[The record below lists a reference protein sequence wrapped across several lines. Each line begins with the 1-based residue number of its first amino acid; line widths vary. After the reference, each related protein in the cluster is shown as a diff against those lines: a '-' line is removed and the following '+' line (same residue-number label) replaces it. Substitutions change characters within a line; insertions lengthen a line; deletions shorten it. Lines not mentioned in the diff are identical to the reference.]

1 MSLDAIKDF
10 LKPELIWFM
19 VGLVLLVFEFIMPGL
34 IIGFFG
40 VGAWIVAIICLLSA
54 YVTGSINAQLII
66 FIIASVLSLLLLR
79 KWLKGIFIGHVKSKQ
94 DMTED
99 LNEFI
104 GERAVVKEKITPKA
118 GGKVELHG
126 TNWIAEADEEIAEG
140 TVVEIIAK
148 DNLTLKVKVV

>member
-1 MSLDAIKDF
+1 MDAIKDF
-10 LKPELIWFM
+10 LKPELIWFL
-19 VGLVLLVFEFIMPGL
+19 VGLVLLVLEFIMPGL

-40 VGAWIVAIICLLSA
+40 VGAWIVAIICLVSA

-66 FIIASVLSLLLLR
+66 FIIASVLSLMLLR
-79 KWLKGIFIGHVKSKQ
+79 KWLKGMFIGHVKSKQ

-104 GERAVVKEKITPKA
+104 GERVVVKEKITPKT